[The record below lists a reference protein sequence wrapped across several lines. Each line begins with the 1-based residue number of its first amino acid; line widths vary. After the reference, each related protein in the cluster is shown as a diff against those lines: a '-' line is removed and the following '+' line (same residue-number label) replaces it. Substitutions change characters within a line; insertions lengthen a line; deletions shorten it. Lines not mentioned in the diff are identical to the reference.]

1 MIRKKEDYYFCVM
14 SFVEFCVI
22 VYSRYGKGSIAVGPV
37 CSCAVDSMLNI
48 LCACVPCLLSLSFIL
63 FCASCVPDQCIDF

>member
-1 MIRKKEDYYFCVM
+1 M

-48 LCACVPCLLSLSFIL
+48 IMCVCLVFAQSVFYFYFVLAVSLTS
-63 FCASCVPDQCIDF
+63 A